1 MAALRPVMNPHS
13 SATDP
18 AKESTND
25 PLGDL
30 RRRIQENEA
39 QRTEITGY
47 INQLNIQLLR
57 WQLRLQ
63 KLSDRRSE
71 LEAEKTRLSSKV
83 ESL

>member
-1 MAALRPVMNPHS
+1 MNPGS

-18 AKESTND
+18 IKGPTHGND
-25 PLGDL
+25 TLGDL

-63 KLSDRRSE
+63 KLSERRTE
-71 LEAEKTRLSSKV
+71 LETEKLRLSSPRP
-83 ESL
+83 ESA